1 MSGHALVAID
11 DGHHDLLGIGDGN
24 FLLMHKC
31 DELDKLLV
39 AKLFLNNVLEVEA
52 LLFHVAEDM
61 LVDPVCRVNKM
72 VMTV

>member
-1 MSGHALVAID
+1 M
-11 DGHHDLLGIGDGN
+11 HHR
-24 FLLMHKC
+24 

-61 LVDPVCRVNKM
+61 LVDPVYRANELF
-72 VMTV
+72 MTF